1 MVTLIKVKIL
11 FSDSEEENQNSDTTN
26 SDEDSDGLE
35 IRLDFQPIPNAL
47 PESIAFQ
54 NQPFKGHSRSH
65 SKGSSFW
72 HMKI

>member
-1 MVTLIKVKIL
+1 MKIL

-54 NQPFKGHSRSH
+54 LFKGHSR
-65 SKGSSFW
+65 GSSFW
-72 HMKI
+72 HMKIWNK